1 MLGDSPS
8 FGADVPPFRG
18 MGSSTC
24 QEVLQDSVGKALNLK
39 HKAVREAGTETDMNM
54 FVNRAREE
62 LERKREQ
69 KGKGANPG
77 GKSVKMVTAAAR
89 AVANEMS
96 AQAGFTRFTAISK
109 RAVKMDNTQIITPNV
124 WHLC

>member
-1 MLGDSPS
+1 MLGDSPD

-39 HKAVREAGTETDMNM
+39 HKAVIEAGTETDMNM
-54 FVNRAREE
+54 FVNR

-77 GKSVKMVTAAAR
+77 GKSVKMVKAAAR